1 MIQKIGSFLG
11 WLTGSDQSWYLVL
24 DESAIIR
31 DRELKKELLVV
42 NISRRDLDAR
52 NYEKEIM
59 MRSGGVSLN
68 EIWDVMNPL
77 AMIRFL
83 GYSLSDIV

>member
-1 MIQKIGSFLG
+1 MG

-31 DRELKKELLVV
+31 DRELKKESLVV
-42 NISRRDLDAR
+42 NISRRDFNAR
-52 NYEKEIM
+52 SYEKEIM

-68 EIWDVMNPL
+68 EIWGVMNPF

>member
-1 MIQKIGSFLG
+1 MISKIGSFLG
-11 WLTGSDQSWYLVL
+11 WLTGADQSWYLVL

-42 NISRRDLDAR
+42 NISRRDLNAR

-68 EIWDVMNPL
+68 EIWSIMNPF
-77 AMIRFL
+77 AMIKFL

>member
-1 MIQKIGSFLG
+1 MIQKIGSFLS

-31 DRELKKELLVV
+31 DRELKNEMLVV
-42 NISRRDLDAR
+42 NTSRRDVNAR

-59 MRSGGVSLN
+59 MRSGEVSFN
-68 EIWDVMNPL
+68 EIWSVMNPL
-77 AMIRFL
+77 AMIKFL

>member
-1 MIQKIGSFLG
+1 MIQKIGSFLS

-31 DRELKKELLVV
+31 DRELKNEMLVV
-42 NISRRDLDAR
+42 NTSRRDVNAR

-59 MRSGGVSLN
+59 MRSGEVSFN
-68 EIWDVMNPL
+68 EIWNVMNPL
-77 AMIRFL
+77 AMIKFL
-83 GYSLSDIV
+83 EYSLSDIV

>member
-1 MIQKIGSFLG
+1 LIQKIIAFLA
-11 WLTGSDQSWYLVL
+11 WLTGSEQSWYLVL

-31 DRELKKELLVV
+31 DRELKKELVVV
-42 NISRRDLDAR
+42 NISRKDLNAR

-68 EIWDVMNPL
+68 EIWGVMNPF
-77 AMIRFL
+77 AMIKFL
-83 GYSLSDIV
+83 GYSLSDIL

>member
-42 NISRRDLDAR
+42 NISRRYLDAR

>member
-1 MIQKIGSFLG
+1 MIQQITALLA
-11 WLTGSDQSWYLVL
+11 WLTGSEQSWYLVL

-31 DRELKKELLVV
+31 DRELKKELVV
-42 NISRRDLDAR
+42 MNISRRDSNAR
-52 NYEKEIM
+52 NYEKEMM

-68 EIWDVMNPL
+68 EIWGVVNPF

>member
-31 DRELKKELLVV
+31 DRELKKESLVM
-42 NISRRDLDAR
+42 NISRRDFNAR
-52 NYEKEIM
+52 SYEKEIM

-68 EIWDVMNPL
+68 EIWGVMNPF

>member
-11 WLTGSDQSWYLVL
+11 WLTGSEQSWYLVL
-24 DESAIIR
+24 DESAFVR
-31 DRELKKELLVV
+31 DRELKKELFVV
-42 NISRRDLDAR
+42 NISRRDLNAR

-59 MRSGGVSLN
+59 MRSGGVSSN
-68 EIWDVMNPL
+68 EIWGVMNPF

-83 GYSLSDIV
+83 RYSLSDIV

>member
-24 DESAIIR
+24 DETAIIR

-68 EIWDVMNPL
+68 EIWGVVNPL

>member
-1 MIQKIGSFLG
+1 MIQKIGSFLS

-31 DRELKKELLVV
+31 DRELKKESLVV
-42 NISRRDLDAR
+42 NISRRDFNAR
-52 NYEKEIM
+52 SYEKEIM

-68 EIWDVMNPL
+68 EIWGVMNPF

>member
-1 MIQKIGSFLG
+1 MIQKITAFFA
-11 WLTGSDQSWYLVL
+11 WLTGSEQSWYLVL
-24 DESAIIR
+24 DESTIIR
-31 DRELKKELLVV
+31 DRELKKELVVV
-42 NISRRDLDAR
+42 NINRRDLNAR
-52 NYEKEIM
+52 SYEKEIM

-68 EIWDVMNPL
+68 EIWGVMNPF

>member
-1 MIQKIGSFLG
+1 MIQKISSFLG

-31 DRELKKELLVV
+31 DRELKKESLVV
-42 NISRRDLDAR
+42 NISRRDFNAR
-52 NYEKEIM
+52 SYEKEIM

-68 EIWDVMNPL
+68 EIWGVMNPF

>member
-68 EIWDVMNPL
+68 EIWGVVNPL

>member
-1 MIQKIGSFLG
+1 MVQKIIALLVWF
-11 WLTGSDQSWYLVL
+11 TGSEQSWYLVL

-31 DRELKKELLVV
+31 DRELKKELVVV
-42 NISRRDLDAR
+42 NISRRDLNAR

-68 EIWDVMNPL
+68 EIWDVMNPF
-77 AMIRFL
+77 AMVRFL
-83 GYSLSDIV
+83 GYSLADIV

>member
-24 DESAIIR
+24 DESAMTR
-31 DRELKKELLVV
+31 DRELKKELVV
-42 NISRRDLDAR
+42 ANVSRRDLNAR
-52 NYEKEIM
+52 NYEKEIK
-59 MRSGGVSLN
+59 MRSGGISLN
-68 EIWDVMNPL
+68 EIWGVINPF